1 MQQTLYNAD
10 NIADFTLTA
19 GSNQITVGATNV
31 VLTEASE
38 KEDKRNYPGPF
49 AETMKAFKKRV
60 KVSIDRPQ
68 HVGNN
73 TSFETVMSRS
83 PNATG
88 ENFTLRANFENQTS
102 KEFLLM
108 RSSKK

>member
-1 MQQTLYNAD
+1 
-10 NIADFTLTA
+10 
-19 GSNQITVGATNV
+19 
-31 VLTEASE
+31 
-38 KEDKRNYPGPF
+38 
-49 AETMKAFKKRV
+49 MKAFKKRV

-73 TSFETVMSRS
+73 TSFETIMDLSKSRS

-88 ENFTLRANFENQTS
+88 ENFTLMANFENKAS